1 MICTATPNT
10 SLHKISKLFPL
21 KQSIKLLKNKNK
33 STVVTATTTVNKDYL
48 TCLPDEILVC
58 IIEQL
63 DSLSTIYQFA
73 LTCRKTYII
82 SSIPQSLACWL
93 TKQRGS
99 RFSIYYAILS
109 MPHLCD
115 DHMIKLLINQGA
127 ILSRHLIQQLVLN
140 YGKNNNNINTSS
152 STLLYGKNHH
162 FLQCIQ
168 LLPFTGYA
176 TLIHQGFQQ
185 YGNIMVNDKPQE
197 DKLLSSSNTTASTTL
212 AVNEL
217 MNEWHNAIHNYGF
230 IPAPTLSCSS
240 GYARHFLK
248 LVENRPDLYQLISP
262 IFEFDMEARFS
273 LWNCIFLYLLDLSF
287 SNHPLEYHHQQLK
300 PLHSIITPKQI
311 IKFTAIPSSSSSSS
325 SSLAP
330 DNNTNHDLELFIQSF
345 VAFLSKYPKGYC
357 NDKVMDKLLLLLMHY
372 IRPSFDIKV
381 ALELML
387 DRLPSSRQDIV
398 IQLNRFLK

>member
-1 MICTATPNT
+1 MICTVTPNT
-10 SLHKISKLFPL
+10 SLHKISRLFPL

-33 STVVTATTTVNKDYL
+33 PITTATTTTTISKDYL

-58 IIEQL
+58 ILEQL

-73 LTCRKTYII
+73 LACRKTYII

-127 ILSRHLIQQLVLN
+127 ILSRHLVQQLVLN
-140 YGKNNNNINTSS
+140 YGKNNNSTSS
-152 STLLYGKNHH
+152 SALLYGKNHH

-168 LLPFTGYA
+168 QLPFTGYA

-197 DKLLSSSNTTASTTL
+197 DKLLSSSNTTTSTAL
-212 AVNEL
+212 AINNL
-217 MNEWHNAIHNYGF
+217 MNEWHVAIHDYGF

-287 SNHPLEYHHQQLK
+287 SNHSLEYHHQQLK
-300 PLHSIITPKQI
+300 PLHSIITPSQI
-311 IKFTAIPSSSSSSS
+311 IKFTAIPSSSSPST
-325 SSLAP
+325 P
-330 DNNTNHDLELFIQSF
+330 DNDNMNHDLELFIQSF

-381 ALELML
+381 ALKLML
-387 DRLPSSRQDIV
+387 DRLPSSRQDIA